1 MVQIAR
7 VDTSDE
13 QAVATYVRIRN
24 AVAPENG
31 DSAEQ
36 VAWNETTY
44 PGESALLLALSGDG
58 AAIGTATVGRVY
70 MYGPTHERFWLGIW
84 VLPDA
89 RRRGAGQA
97 LYEAAS
103 DFARSAGKTG
113 FSTQISEIHED
124 GLRFLVNR
132 GFVIMERQKMVR
144 LDLTDVAAPDP
155 APPDGVRILT
165 LAERPDL
172 LDGVHAV
179 AIETFPDIPYD
190 DEPIRVGTLEEFVA
204 RDVDRTGIPHD
215 AFMVAVD
222 TTTGMVAGYASL
234 MLDPGDPSL
243 AFHDMT
249 AVLRAYR
256 GRGIA
261 IALKRA
267 TIAWAVQH
275 GLRAL
280 DTGNDEENGPMRAV
294 NARLG
299 YRPVP
304 DWVGLDGPLAPH

>member
-1 MVQIAR
+1 MVEIAR
-7 VDTSDE
+7 VDPSDE
-13 QAVATYVRIRN
+13 RAVATYVRIRN

-31 DSAEQ
+31 DAAEQ
-36 VAWNETTY
+36 VAWNEATY
-44 PGESALLLALSGDG
+44 PGESALLLALSDDG
-58 AAIGTATVGRVY
+58 TAIGTATVGRVY
-70 MYGPTHERFWLGIW
+70 MYGPTHERLWLGIW

-113 FSTQISEIHED
+113 FSTQVSEIHED
-124 GLRFLVNR
+124 GLRFLVHR
-132 GFVIMERQKMVR
+132 GFVIKDRQKMVR
-144 LDLTDVAAPDP
+144 LDLAGLEAPGIT
-155 APPDGVRILT
+155 PPEGIRILT
-165 LAERPDL
+165 LAERPEL
-172 LDGVHAV
+172 LEGVHAV
-179 AIETFPDIPYD
+179 AVETLPDIPFD
-190 DEPIRVGTLEEFVA
+190 DKPIEAGSLEAFVA
-204 RDVDRTGIPHD
+204 RDVDRTGIPRD

-222 TTTGMVAGYASL
+222 EATGTVAGYASL

-261 IALKRA
+261 VALKRA

-299 YRPVP
+299 YKAVP
-304 DWVGLDGPLAPH
+304 DWVGLEGPLAPG